1 MRVEKRLGAKGPGD
15 GAASEGVGVRVVGEV
30 GREGGGGVIRVKG
43 GGVRE
48 LGDCNGDRE
57 VD

>member
-30 GREGGGGVIRVKG
+30 GREGGGGVVRVNG
-43 GGVRE
+43 GGFRE
-48 LGDCNGDRE
+48 LGDCNGGGEAD
-57 VD
+57 